1 MKIDLLT
8 LTISVSFAFFIES
21 IVLFFIYK
29 INSYNK
35 GILFWILGT
44 LSISL
49 GFFSIYMRQYEFIR
63 SISIVGSNLFQIGGI
78 ILLYLGIKRFIGE
91 KPITK
96 ILTSIFILFSLSVF
110 YFTFIDENVNTR
122 TVIFSFVSS
131 VLFFTIAF
139 TLGSSKIKS
148 IKSALTFISIFYFI
162 LGLFTTFRVFY
173 YLFFNHINDIF
184 APSLIQILTFFATMV
199 SGVAITFGFIVMIFT
214 RVHHEMNEA
223 KDHFELIFNTIP
235 DSITLTNIEDGK
247 IINTNEGFTSLT
259 GYSKE
264 EVINKTTLDLNIWKN
279 PDDRKEVIEKVVKNA
294 YSLNKEFTFLSK
306 EGKEIE
312 GLFSSKIIISN
323 GTPFMMSITRDI
335 TERKHIE
342 AEIKLKNKQLEESNA
357 EKDKFFS
364 IIAHDLKGPFNSF
377 LGLTEVLADGI
388 EYMGADMVKKMAE
401 NMNTSARNI
410 YILLENLLE
419 WSRLKRNQFSYSP
432 EQLNVSAEIEKVIDV
447 TKELAKKK
455 SISLNVNSPENLE
468 VFADSYMLQSV
479 LRNLVTNAVKFT
491 FKRGTITVSASMK
504 EDNSVLFSVADNGTG
519 IDKETKDKLFKIDS
533 KVGKPGTEGELSTGI
548 GLLICKE
555 LINKHNGNIW
565 VESEENKGS
574 VFCFT
579 IPMSEVAIQ

>member
-1 MKIDLLT
+1 MNIDLLT
-8 LTISVSFAFFIES
+8 LSISVGFAFFIES
-21 IVLFFIYK
+21 IVLLFIYK
-29 INSYNK
+29 INNYNK
-35 GILFWILGT
+35 GILLWILGT
-44 LSISL
+44 LSVSL
-49 GFFSIYMRQYEFIR
+49 GFFSIYIRQFESVR
-63 SISIVGSNLFQIGGI
+63 LISIIGANLFQIGGI
-78 ILLYLGIKRFIGE
+78 ILLYLGIKKFIDE

-96 ILTSIFILFSLSVF
+96 ILISIFILFSLSVF
-110 YFTFIDENVNTR
+110 YFTFFDNNINAR

-131 VLFFTIAF
+131 VLFFIITF

-148 IKSALTFISIFYFI
+148 IKSALTFISAFYFI
-162 LGLFTTFRVFY
+162 VGLFTTFRVFY
-173 YLFFNHINDIF
+173 YLFFDHINDIF
-184 APSLIQILTFFATMV
+184 APSLIQTLTFFATMV
-199 SGVAITFGFIVMIFT
+199 SGVAVTFGFIVMIFT

-235 DSITLTNIEDGK
+235 DSITVTRIEDGS
-247 IINTNEGFTSLT
+247 IINSNEGFSAMT

-264 EVINKTTLDLNIWKN
+264 DLINKTTLDLNIWKN
-279 PDDRKEVIEKVVKNA
+279 PDDRVEIIKEVTKNGF
-294 YSLNKEFTFLSK
+294 SLNNEFTFLSK

-312 GLFSSKIIISN
+312 GLFSTKIIISN
-323 GTPFMMSITRDI
+323 GNPYILSITRDI
-335 TERKHIE
+335 TERKRID

-364 IIAHDLKGPFNSF
+364 IMAHDLKGPFNSF

-388 EYMGADMVKKMAE
+388 DYMGPDIVKKIAL

-419 WSRLKRNQFSYSP
+419 WSRIKRNQLSYSP
-432 EQLNVSAEIEKVIDV
+432 EQLNVTAEIGKVVDV
-447 TKELAKKK
+447 TKEMAEKK
-455 SISLNVNSPENLE
+455 SIKLKVNSPENLE
-468 VFADSYMLQSV
+468 VFADTYMLQSV

-491 FKRGTITVSASMK
+491 FKRGTITISAK
-504 EDNSVLFSVADNGTG
+504 KHEDNSVFFSVADNGTG
-519 IDKETKDKLFKIDS
+519 IDKETKDKLFKIDL

-579 IPMSEVAIQ
+579 IPMSEVIN